1 MSAPIRVRLS
11 TPLQA
16 AVERAGANTSA
27 ATRALLILGLHA
39 AGYDLAPLRRDIALL
54 LAEQLDAPVMA
65 ALTALAAGRRTAVG
79 PVSYMPLGDVADQGA
94 DDDPLDAIGIE
105 V

>member
-11 TPLQA
+11 KPLQA
-16 AVERAGANTSA
+16 ALGQVSGNTSA

-39 AGYDLAPLRRDIALL
+39 AGYDLSALRRDLALL

-65 ALTALAAGRRTAVG
+65 ALAALAEGRRTAVG
-79 PVSYMPLGDVADQGA
+79 QVSYTPAEPAPDMEVEDPLGT
-94 DDDPLDAIGIE
+94 IGIE